1 MEEEIRGILEKHKT
15 IAVVGVSR
23 DPAKDS
29 YRVAKYLQSRGFSVV
44 PINPFAD
51 EVLGQKCYKSLLDAP
66 ENVQRTI
73 EVVDIFRP
81 AQDVPLIVEQA
92 IRLRKKYGVLNV
104 IWMQLG
110 IVSKEAAERA
120 EDEGLTVVM
129 DRCMMIERKRLD
141 EQEHL

>member
-1 MEEEIRGILEKHKT
+1 VEEKIRLILEKHKT
-15 IAVVGVSR
+15 VAVVGISR

>member
-1 MEEEIRGILEKHKT
+1 LEKHKT
-15 IAVVGVSR
+15 VAVVGISR